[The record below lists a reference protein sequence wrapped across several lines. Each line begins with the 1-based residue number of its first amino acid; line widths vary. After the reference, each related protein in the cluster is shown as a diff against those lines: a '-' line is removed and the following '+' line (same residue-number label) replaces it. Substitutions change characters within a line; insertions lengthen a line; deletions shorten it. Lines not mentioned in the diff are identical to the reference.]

1 MRTFTEIGIEE
12 RLVEQLKKMNF
23 TNPTEVQ
30 EVSIPL
36 ILDGRDVVVRAKTG
50 TGKTGA
56 FLIPVINR
64 IWGTRGLKA
73 IVLTPTRE
81 LAKQVAEVADK
92 MGREAKLHVVTV
104 YGGASINAQ
113 LDALRRGANIVVGTP
128 GRVLDLI
135 SRDALNLSKIE
146 YLILDEADVMLDMGF
161 IDDAREIIS
170 YMPRERQ
177 TMLFSATMPR
187 EILSIAKSHM
197 KKDREN
203 VIVGEEEEVTVQS
216 ISHYYAV
223 AGRNQKFRTLLAYID
238 QHEPAKAIIF
248 TNTKDSAN
256 KIHYMLKQ
264 MEFNVIL
271 LHGGLTQAER
281 ERSLNN
287 FKRGAQFLIATNVA
301 SRGLDIPDVTDI
313 INYDAPDTGNS
324 YVHRVGRSARMGKDG
339 RAFTIISASEQ
350 SLISDIKRKAN
361 VKMKILDLD
370 LENVEN
376 VQMISSTEFYGQ
388 RGNRGDRTER
398 GGDRGERQYSG
409 HSGPRRHGNSGGR
422 SSGGSRGP
430 RRYSN
435 DRRRNDRD

>member
-1 MRTFTEIGIEE
+1 VTTFTEIGIDE
-12 RLVEQLKKMNF
+12 RLVEQLNKINF
-23 TNPTEVQ
+23 TSPTEVQ

-36 ILDGRDVVVRAKTG
+36 ILQGKDVVVRAKTG

-56 FLIPVINR
+56 FLIPVINK

-128 GRVLDLI
+128 GRILDLI

-177 TMLFSATMPR
+177 TMLFSATIPR
-187 EILSIAKSHM
+187 EILSIAKTHM

-203 VIVGEEEEVTVQS
+203 IVVGEEEEVTVQS

-223 AGRNQKFRTLLAYID
+223 AGRNQKFRNLLAYIEQYD
-238 QHEPAKAIIF
+238 PAKAIIF

-264 MEFNVIL
+264 MDLNVIL

-281 ERSLNN
+281 ERSLSN
-287 FKRGAQFLIATNVA
+287 FKRGSQFLIATNVA

-339 RAFTIISASEQ
+339 RAFTIISSSEQ

-361 VKMKILDLD
+361 VKMKILELD

-376 VQMISSTEFYGQ
+376 VQMVSSTEFYGQ
-388 RGNRGDRTER
+388 RGNRGDRPGR
-398 GGDRGERQYSG
+398 GDYGGRSSGG
-409 HSGPRRHGNSGGR
+409 HSGPRRYGNSGGR
-422 SSGGSRGP
+422 GSGVSRGP

-435 DRRRNDRD
+435 DHRRSDRD

>member
-1 MRTFTEIGIEE
+1 MTTFTEIGIED
-12 RLVEQLKKMNF
+12 RLVEQLKKINF
-23 TNPTEVQ
+23 TSPTEVQ

-36 ILDGRDVVVRAKTG
+36 ILDGKDVVVRAKTG

-56 FLIPVINR
+56 FLIPVINK

-128 GRVLDLI
+128 GRILDLI

-170 YMPRERQ
+170 YMPRDRQ

-187 EILSIAKSHM
+187 EILNIAKTHM
-197 KKDREN
+197 KKEREN
-203 VIVGEEEEVTVQS
+203 IIVGEEEEVTVQT

-223 AGRNQKFRTLLAYID
+223 AGRNQKFRNLLAYIE
-238 QHEPAKAIIF
+238 QYEPAKAIVF

-264 MEFNVIL
+264 MDLNVIL

-281 ERSLNN
+281 ERSLSN

-324 YVHRVGRSARMGKDG
+324 YIHRVGRSARMGKDG

-350 SLISDIKRKAN
+350 SLISDIRRKAN
-361 VKMKILDLD
+361 IKMKILELD

-376 VQMISSTEFYGQ
+376 VQMVSSTEFYGQ
-388 RGNRGDRTER
+388 RGSRGDRSSR
-398 GGDRGERQYSG
+398 GDRGDRSSGG
-409 HSGPRRHGNSGGR
+409 HSGPRRYGNSDNRGY
-422 SSGGSRGP
+422 GGSRGP

-435 DRRRNDRD
+435 DRRRNRSD